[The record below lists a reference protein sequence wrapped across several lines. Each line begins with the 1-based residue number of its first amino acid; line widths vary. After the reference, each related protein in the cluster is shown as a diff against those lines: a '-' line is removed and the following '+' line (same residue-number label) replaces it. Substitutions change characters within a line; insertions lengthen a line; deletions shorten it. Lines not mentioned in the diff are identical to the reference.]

1 MHFILRMLRL
11 LKGSQQKLLNSSLK
25 LLNADKKN
33 FYSNISESKET
44 FCSVLTAKDLA
55 KILFERQSDNI
66 TNIWTY
72 GHSNLYLTWEL
83 PNKNSRIKASVSRF
97 VEMTDL
103 TQLK

>member
-1 MHFILRMLRL
+1 MHFVLRMLRL
-11 LKGSQQKLLNSSLK
+11 LKGILQKLLNSSLK
-25 LLNADKKN
+25 LLNADEKN

-55 KILFERQSDNI
+55 KILFERHSDNI

-83 PNKNSRIKASVSRF
+83 PNKRLKNKSISVQVYRN
-97 VEMTDL
+97 D
-103 TQLK
+103 